1 MNKTPSNSP
10 ISAVI
15 PVRNGERFIEA
26 SFFNVQKNLSL
37 EDEAIFVVNGTT
49 DSTLKILKKL
59 SESDTRMRVIEVEE
73 GGIVHALNLGIQ
85 ESRHSWIARFDVDDS
100 YVTDRL
106 SQQRNIIS
114 RDTVAIFSDYNIV
127 GLNDEDLG
135 LIPTGVT
142 HLPTALSLFGKN
154 RTPHPVAIFSKGAFL
169 ESGRYRSEDFPA
181 EDLGLWLRMT
191 RVGELRTVPAP
202 LLRYKL
208 HGNSISL
215 NHQNLARGKAAELV
229 SKICI
234 EQTTIRQ
241 AIDSTESI
249 LQEYEGMS
257 HFGERKILFLAN
269 LYQAI
274 SHLKCSPRGK
284 RGIRNLIILRSLRP
298 SHVQPILHLS
308 TEYAARRN
316 YRGEISAQT
325 GQQRSE

>member
-1 MNKTPSNSP
+1 MNKTPPNLP

-15 PVRNGERFIEA
+15 PVRNGERFIET
-26 SFFNVQKNLSL
+26 SFSNVQRNLSL
-37 EDEAIFVVNGTT
+37 DDEAIFVVNGTT
-49 DSTLKILKKL
+49 DSTLKILKRL
-59 SESDTRMRVIEVEE
+59 SESDNRMRIIEVEE

-85 ESRHSWIARFDVDDS
+85 ESRYSWVARFDVDDS

-106 SQQRNIIS
+106 SQQGNLIS
-114 RDTVAIFSDYNIV
+114 SGTVAIFSDYNIV

-135 LIPTGVT
+135 IIPTGVT
-142 HLPTALSLFGKN
+142 HLPTAISLFGKN
-154 RTPHPVAIFSKGAFL
+154 RTPHPVAMFSKAAFL
-169 ESGRYRSEDFPA
+169 ESGKYRPEDFPA

-208 HGNSISL
+208 HGYSISSK
-215 NHQNLARGKAAELV
+215 HQNLAKRKAGELV

-241 AIDSTESI
+241 AMDSTDSI

-257 HFGERKILFLAN
+257 HSGERKILFLGN

-274 SHLKCSPRGK
+274 SHLECSPRE
-284 RGIRNLIILRSLRP
+284 RSRIQNHIILRSLRP
-298 SHVQPILHLS
+298 SYVQPILHLS
-308 TEYAARRN
+308 TKYAARRN
-316 YRGEISAQT
+316 YRSEILAQT
-325 GQQRSE
+325 GQEKSE